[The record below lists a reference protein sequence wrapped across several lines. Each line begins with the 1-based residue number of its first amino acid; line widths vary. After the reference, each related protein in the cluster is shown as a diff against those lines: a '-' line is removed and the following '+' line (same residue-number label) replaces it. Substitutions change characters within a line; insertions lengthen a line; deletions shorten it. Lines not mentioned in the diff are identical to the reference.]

1 MRYILF
7 LFSFLL
13 LLFLT
18 ENDFF
23 KEKQEGKLNQDFVC
37 FWDRSIPVT

>member
-13 LLFLT
+13 LPFLT
-18 ENDFF
+18 ENDFV
-23 KEKQEGKLNQDFVC
+23 KEKQEGK
-37 FWDRSIPVT
+37 

>member
-13 LLFLT
+13 LPFFT
-18 ENDFF
+18 ENDFV
-23 KEKQEGKLNQDFVC
+23 KSRKVNET
-37 FWDRSIPVT
+37 RT